1 MVTLLFIELALGL
14 VLLLFGA
21 ELIVRGGAQFALVM
35 RIPAIV
41 VGLTIVAFGT
51 SAPELLVS
59 LTAASQGKTEVAFA
73 NVNGSNIA
81 NIFLV
86 LGVASLV
93 RPLHVDRSLLRREIP
108 VCLLLQLLVPFVAW
122 DGLISRGDGMLLF
135 SGCLLYNGCLFYEA
149 YRGRALSLEQFP
161 DEEGGGAWRHFFVLL
176 LGLLVLV
183 AGARL
188 FVSGA
193 LDLALALNWSQRW
206 IGLTVIALGT
216 SLPEVATGVVSAYR
230 NESDLAVGNS
240 LGSNI
245 LNISMVLGLTAMIA
259 PITFDIESAVWMDLK
274 IAMLATLVLVPIT
287 MRGQLQRGSGTVLV
301 GLYFAF
307 LLFSAG

>member
-1 MVTLLFIELALGL
+1 MTLLFFELALGL
-14 VLLLFGA
+14 VLLLAGA
-21 ELIVRGGAQFALVM
+21 DLIVRGGAQFALVM

-59 LTAASQGKTEVAFA
+59 LTAANKGNTEVAFA

-81 NIFLV
+81 NVFLV

-93 RPLHVDRSLLRREIP
+93 RPLNVDRTLLRREIP
-108 VCLLLQLLVPFVAW
+108 VCLLLQILVPFVAW
-122 DGLISRGDGMLLF
+122 DGLISRGDGALLF
-135 SGCLLYNGCLFYEA
+135 SLCLFYNGWLFYEA
-149 YRGRALSLEQFP
+149 YRGRSAALEDVP
-161 DEEGGGAWRHFFVLL
+161 EEEGGGAARHLSILL

-188 FVSGA
+188 FVHGA
-193 LDLALALNWSQRW
+193 LDLALMLEWSDRW
-206 IGLTVIALGT
+206 IGLTVLALGT

-245 LNISMVLGLTAMIA
+245 LNISMVLGLTAIVA
-259 PITFDIESAVWMDLK
+259 PISFVEQAVWTDMK
-274 IAMLATLVLVPIT
+274 VAFLATLVLIPVT
-287 MRGQLQRGSGTVLV
+287 TRGQLQRGPGAVLV

-307 LLFSAG
+307 LFLSAG